1 MTVLDIADAAARAVN
16 ADPSR
21 PATAILHDA
30 EQARHVVF
38 RIGPGQRVAPHTSTS
53 AVTLIVAAGAGIVS
67 GADGERP
74 VKAGDLV
81 VYAPG
86 EQHGMRA
93 AGDTLVLLAVIT
105 PRPGARP

>member
-1 MTVLDIADAAARAVN
+1 MKVLDVFDSAVRAVT
-16 ADPSR
+16 ASPSR

-30 EQARHVVF
+30 DQARHVVF
-38 RIGPGQRVAPHTSTS
+38 RIGPGQQVAPHTSTS
-53 AVTLIVAAGAGIVS
+53 AVTLVAIAGTGTVS
-67 GADGERP
+67 GPEGERP

-86 EQHGMRA
+86 EMHGMRA
-93 AGDTLVLLAVIT
+93 VDDTLVLLAVIT